1 MNLQYVQGNPVFTN
15 TNKVPKQY
23 DYLTEDIETDVII
36 VGGGVTGS
44 ILGYYFSKHN
54 IKCVILEKHRIGYCS
69 TGLTTSLLQYELDDK
84 LNDLMKAT
92 TKKDVIRSY
101 ELGAK
106 ALSEIDDIINEYGN
120 NCDYSKKD
128 TLLYT
133 SKNLEKNEIYAEYKI
148 RKDNGFDVDF
158 IDETSNPFK
167 FDLKAGIYCN
177 NGGAQFDPYK
187 YTHELLDISY
197 KRGVRIYENTEVVG
211 VDYLKNGVLVDTTY
225 GYKIKG
231 TIVIVATGYNVNLFS
246 KRNFGTKSTTFNI
259 ATKPVSNFT
268 AWYKKAL
275 IRDNNL
281 PYNYYR
287 TTDDNRIIIGGE
299 DIRFVP
305 DIFNEKAAHEKY
317 DILEQRLKFMFKDIK
332 DIEIEYKYCGAFA
345 STKDNLGFLGED
357 PDNNKL
363 WYCLG
368 YGANGILFSMLG
380 GMMLS
385 DLYLGKRSDDLRLF
399 KVDRFDN

>member
-1 MNLQYVQGNPVFTN
+1 MNLQYVQGEPIFTK

-23 DYLTEDIETDVII
+23 DYLTENIETDVII

-44 ILGYYFSKHN
+44 ILGYYFSKAN
-54 IKCVILEKHRIGYCS
+54 IKSVILEKNRIGYCS

-84 LNDLMKAT
+84 LNDLMEAT
-92 TKKDVIRSY
+92 TKKDVLRSY
-101 ELGAK
+101 ELGIK
-106 ALSEIDDIINEYGN
+106 ALKEIDNIINEYGN
-120 NCDYSKKD
+120 ACDYRKKD

-133 SKNLEKNEIYAEYKI
+133 SKKLEIDEIYEEYKT
-148 RKDNGFDVDF
+148 RKENEFDVDF
-158 IDETSNPFK
+158 INEINNPFE
-167 FDLKAGIYCN
+167 FDLKAGVYCN

-187 YTHELLDISY
+187 YTHQLLDICC
-197 KRGVRIYENTEVVG
+197 KRGVRVYENTEVTSVN
-211 VDYLKNGVLVDTTY
+211 YENKGVLIDTTY
-225 GYKIKG
+225 GNKVKG
-231 TIVIVATGYNVNLFS
+231 KIVIVATGYNTRLFS
-246 KRNFGTKSTTFNI
+246 KRNFGTKTTTFNI
-259 ATKPVSNFT
+259 ATKPVRDFSG
-268 AWYKKAL
+268 WHKRAL

-287 TTDDNRIIIGGE
+287 TTEDNRIIIGGE
-299 DIRFVP
+299 DIKFVP
-305 DIFNEKAAHEKY
+305 DIFNEKAANEKY
-317 DILEQRLKFMFKDIK
+317 NILEQRLKFMFNDIK
-332 DIEIEYKYCGAFA
+332 GIEIEYKYCGAFA
-345 STKDNLGFLGED
+345 STKDNLGFIGKD

-385 DLYLGKRSDDLRLF
+385 ELYLGKYNEDLSLF

>member
-23 DYLTEDIETDVII
+23 DYLTENIETDVII

-84 LNDLMKAT
+84 LNDLMEAT

-101 ELGAK
+101 KLGAK
-106 ALSEIDDIINEYGN
+106 ALSEIDDIINKYGN

-133 SKNLEKNEIYAEYKI
+133 SKNLEKDEIYAEYKI

-158 IDETSNPFK
+158 IDETNNPFK
-167 FDLKAGIYCN
+167 FDLKAGVYCN

-197 KRGVRIYENTEVVG
+197 KRGVRVYENTEVVG

-231 TIVIVATGYNVNLFS
+231 TIVIVATGYNVKLFS
-246 KRNFGTKSTTFNI
+246 KRNFGTKSTTFNM

-268 AWYKKAL
+268 GWYKKAL

-287 TTDDNRIIIGGE
+287 TTEDNRIIIGGE

-305 DIFNEKAAHEKY
+305 DIFNEKAAYEKY

-385 DLYLGKRSDDLRLF
+385 DLYLGKRSDDLKLF